1 MISLPPNKFTMKKLL
16 AIVAIAAFMAS
27 CNGEKKAESTEA
39 ATGDSV
45 TMDANQMSNM
55 ADSANKMMDKMGDS
69 ANKMMDSASK
79 MVSNMADTAKKMTEK
94 AAEKM
99 EPKH

>member
-1 MISLPPNKFTMKKLL
+1 MKKLL

-27 CNGEKKAESTEA
+27 CNDEKKAESTEA

-69 ANKMMDSASK
+69 ANKMMDKMGDSANK